1 MNIISQVNQSQTTQI
16 NLLTDGKLIC
26 YYQDLPEVFN
36 SLQKTLKE
44 RGVTRENTLC
54 LEVENSLTSA
64 IILLLLLETGYSF
77 LLLPKP
83 QKISSPIKSEQLIP
97 SFCRYKLT
105 TEALKNNDVQE
116 IKLTDPDKFIQI
128 EENPQ
133 WINHNSK
140 ISDTEPKLYIK
151 TSGSTGKP
159 KMAVHSH
166 HKLEGNIRNCV
177 KRLGLNSN
185 DRVAIPVPIY
195 HMYGLGA
202 AFLPSVAVG
211 ASIDL
216 QKGANLLRYL
226 QREQQFNPN
235 VAFMTPIFC
244 ETLLKGRKSPRKYR
258 LTVAAGDRFRE
269 ETLSKY
275 ESRMGTVVKL
285 YGSTEMGAISAASPD
300 EPMEIRSQTVGLP
313 MAEVQMRLQPSPQLG
328 KTEEVMENL
337 GELWCYH
344 QYGFD
349 GYVDNHGDLIHQSLE
364 NQDGWFWTKDLGRI
378 LADGHLEVIGR
389 CDHSVNRDGLLVFFS
404 EVEQAIE
411 SISGIDSVVVVSKG
425 ESQRGKALTAYCIPG
440 KGIEISAT
448 EIKKFCFDILPKR
461 AIPDYINIVKSLP
474 LMPNGKVDRQ
484 KLISQDEPN
493 SIN

>member
-1 MNIISQVNQSQTTQI
+1 MKIINQVNQSKTTKI
-16 NLLTDGKLIC
+16 NFLTDGKLIC
-26 YYQDLPEVFN
+26 YYQDFPEVFN

-44 RGVTRENTLC
+44 RGLTREDNFC
-54 LEVENSLTSA
+54 LEVENSLKSA
-64 IILLLLLETGYSF
+64 ILLLYLLETGYSF

-83 QKISSPIKSEQLIP
+83 QKNLSSTNNKQYIP
-97 SFCRYKLT
+97 RFCRYKLT
-105 TEALKNNDVQE
+105 TETLTKNGQE
-116 IKLTDPDKFIQI
+116 INLTDPDKFIKI
-128 EENPQ
+128 EANSQ
-133 WINHNSK
+133 WINQNSK
-140 ISDTEPKLYIK
+140 ISYTEPKLYLK

-159 KMAVHSH
+159 KMVVHSH

-177 KRLGLNSN
+177 NRLALNSN

-269 ETLSKY
+269 ETFSKY
-275 ESRMGTVVKL
+275 ESRMGTLVKL
-285 YGSTEMGAISAASPD
+285 YGSTEMGAMTAASPD
-300 EPMEIRSQTVGLP
+300 ESIEVRRQTVGQP
-313 MAEVQMRLQPSPQLG
+313 MAEVQMRLEASPQLE
-328 KTEEVMENL
+328 KEEVMEEV

-344 QYGFD
+344 KYGFD
-349 GYVDNHGDLIHQSLE
+349 GYVDNYGEPIQQSPE
-364 NQDGWFWTKDLGRI
+364 NQDGWFRTKDLGRI
-378 LADGHLEVIGR
+378 LADGHIEVLGR

-425 ESQRGKALTAYCIPG
+425 ESQRGKALTVYCIPA

-461 AIPDYINIVKSLP
+461 AIPDYINVVKSLP

-484 KLISQDEPN
+484 KLIHQDDQN

>member
-1 MNIISQVNQSQTTQI
+1 MKIISQVNQSQTTQI
-16 NLLTDGKLIC
+16 NFLTDGKLIC
-26 YYQDLPEVFN
+26 HYQDFPEVFN
-36 SLQKTLKE
+36 SLQKTLKQ
-44 RGVTRENTLC
+44 RGVTRENHLC

-64 IILLLLLETGYSF
+64 IILLYLLERGYSF

-83 QKISSPIKSEQLIP
+83 QKNSLLINSDEQFIP
-97 SFCRYKLT
+97 SFCQYKLT
-105 TEALKNNDVQE
+105 TESLTNNGKE
-116 IKLTDPDKFIQI
+116 INLTDPDKFFQI
-128 EENPQ
+128 EENSQ
-133 WINHNSK
+133 SINHNSN
-140 ISDTEPKLYIK
+140 ITDTEPKLYLK

-166 HKLEGNIRNCV
+166 YKLEGNIRNCV
-177 KRLGLNSN
+177 NRLGLNN
-185 DRVAIPVPIY
+185 KDRVAIPVPIY

-269 ETLSKY
+269 EAFSKY
-275 ESRMGTVVKL
+275 ESRMGTLVKL

-300 EPMEIRSQTVGLP
+300 EPIEVRSQTVGKP
-313 MAEVQMRLQPSPQLG
+313 MTEVQMRLQASSQLG
-328 KTEEVMENL
+328 KEEVMEDV

-344 QYGFD
+344 KYSFD
-349 GYVDNHGDLIHQSLE
+349 GYVDNHGEQIHQSPE
-364 NQDGWFWTKDLGRI
+364 NQDGWFQTKDLGRI
-378 LADGHLEVIGR
+378 LPDGHIEVLGR

-425 ESQRGKALTAYCIPG
+425 ESQRGKALTAYCVPA
-440 KGIEISAT
+440 KGMEISAT
-448 EIKKFCFDILPKR
+448 EIKSSCFNILPKR

-484 KLISQDEPN
+484 KLISQDN
-493 SIN
+493 

>member
-1 MNIISQVNQSQTTQI
+1 MKIISQVNQSPTTQM
-16 NLLTDGKLIC
+16 NFLRDGNLIC
-26 YYQDLPEVFN
+26 HYQDFPEVFD
-36 SLQKTLKE
+36 SLQKTIKE
-44 RGVTRENTLC
+44 RGVTKENNIC
-54 LEVENSLTSA
+54 LEIENSLTSA
-64 IILLLLLETGYSF
+64 IALLFLLEKGYSF

-83 QKISSPIKSEQLIP
+83 QKKSSPINYEQFIP

-105 TEALKNNDVQE
+105 TENFTNNDKE
-116 IKLTDPDKFIQI
+116 INLIDPDKYLQI
-128 EENPQ
+128 EENPE
-133 WINHNSK
+133 WINNKSK
-140 ISDTEPKLYIK
+140 ISDTQPKLYIK

-159 KMAVHSH
+159 KIAVHSH
-166 HKLEGNIRNCV
+166 YKLEGNVRNCV
-177 KRLGLNSN
+177 NRLGLNSN

-202 AFLPSVAVG
+202 AFLPSVSVG

-216 QKGANLLRYL
+216 QKGSNLLIYL

-258 LTVAAGDRFRE
+258 LTVAAGDRYRE
-269 ETLSKY
+269 ETFSKY
-275 ESRMGTVVKL
+275 ESRMGTLVKL

-300 EPMEIRSQTVGLP
+300 EPIEIRSQTVGQP
-313 MAEVQMRLQPSPQLG
+313 MAEVQMRLQASPESG
-328 KTEEVMENL
+328 KKEEDL

-344 QYGFD
+344 NYGFD
-349 GYVDNHGDLIHQSLE
+349 GYVDNHGDPVHQSPE
-364 NQDGWFWTKDLGRI
+364 NKLDGWFRTKDLGRI
-378 LADGHLEVIGR
+378 LADGHIEVLGR

-425 ESQRGKALTAYCIPG
+425 ESQRGKALTAYCVPA
-440 KGIEISAT
+440 KGIEISAG
-448 EIKKFCFDILPKR
+448 EIKTFCFNILPKR
-461 AIPDYINIVKSLP
+461 AIPNYIYIVKNLP

-484 KLISQDEPN
+484 KLMNQ
-493 SIN
+493 